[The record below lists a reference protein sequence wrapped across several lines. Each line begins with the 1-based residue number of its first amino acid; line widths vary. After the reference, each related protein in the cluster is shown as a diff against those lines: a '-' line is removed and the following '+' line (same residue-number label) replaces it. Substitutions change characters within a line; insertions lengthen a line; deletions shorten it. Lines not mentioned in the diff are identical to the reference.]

1 MTNYFK
7 YQKKIYCEDTGETC
21 IGYVKYLQSK
31 HWQNLRDRLIGD
43 KKVCAGCG
51 YVVPVVQLH
60 HMTYERLGHELDS
73 DLAVLCPK
81 CHDLVHDA
89 KSQHQTNK
97 PKGKKRKGGKKS
109 KKKFCGNCRSYSE
122 KVNMMNTQNLT
133 FGEFLQRK
141 REEKQITL
149 RKMAEMLHVSAPYL
163 SDIEKG
169 RRNPPEMEKLEQIS
183 QILLLTDEE
192 KSAMLDLAGKMR
204 NSVAP
209 DLPEYIIGRDYVSA
223 ALRTAR
229 DLDAGEAEWMRFV
242 DELKKRKG

>member
-1 MTNYFK
+1 
-7 YQKKIYCEDTGETC
+7 
-21 IGYVKYLQSK
+21 
-31 HWQNLRDRLIGD
+31 
-43 KKVCAGCG
+43 
-51 YVVPVVQLH
+51 
-60 HMTYERLGHELDS
+60 
-73 DLAVLCPK
+73 
-81 CHDLVHDA
+81 
-89 KSQHQTNK
+89 
-97 PKGKKRKGGKKS
+97 
-109 KKKFCGNCRSYSE
+109 
-122 KVNMMNTQNLT
+122 
-133 FGEFLQRK
+133 
-141 REEKQITL
+141 
-149 RKMAEMLHVSAPYL
+149 MLHVSAPYL

>member
-1 MTNYFK
+1 MGRYGR
-7 YQKKIYCEDTGETC
+7 I
-21 IGYVKYLQSK
+21 
-31 HWQNLRDRLIGD
+31 
-43 KKVCAGCG
+43 
-51 YVVPVVQLH
+51 
-60 HMTYERLGHELDS
+60 M
-73 DLAVLCPK
+73 
-81 CHDLVHDA
+81 
-89 KSQHQTNK
+89 
-97 PKGKKRKGGKKS
+97 
-109 KKKFCGNCRSYSE
+109 SE
-122 KVNMMNTQNLT
+122 KVNIMNTQNLT

-149 RKMAEMLHVSAPYL
+149 RKMAEKLHMSAPYL

-169 RRNPPEMEKLEQIS
+169 RRNPPEMEKLEQIA